1 MSIICGTDL
10 SVASAGALDVAIA
23 LARLYGHREVV
34 LAHIIDPEL
43 GGSPPAR
50 ERAFDD
56 ARNALDEQA
65 ARVRPGEPAVRT
77 ELIVGPPDTSLVELA
92 ETEGSE
98 LIVIRA
104 RSTSSSL
111 LRLGTTTAKVIARA
125 SVPVLVIRDPDP
137 WLKFAS
143 GERPLRLLLGVDDSA
158 VCDLGIQ
165 WTQGLAARGPV
176 EIVLGA
182 IYYPDDAAALY
193 GVGLRGMVD
202 SDPDI
207 ERLLA
212 RDLTR
217 RFGAVAAGSG
227 ATGGGAG
234 AAPRATITTRPRRGL
249 GRIGDHVVEL
259 ANEEKVD
266 AIIVGTGQ
274 KTGLGRLGSVSS
286 IIVNDAAQSV
296 VCVPPQAHIPTMSL
310 PEIRSA
316 LVATDLSPFS
326 NRAVP
331 YAFALVA
338 NAGAA
343 ASAAGTAGTAAADV
357 GEVHIVHVV
366 KDDDEEEI
374 NEAELTAQLY
384 ALAPKGARPRVH
396 AHLVRGEDAAVA
408 LAQCASRLGVDVIC
422 IASHG
427 RSGITRALVGSVADR
442 LLRAT
447 RRPVLVLRP
456 A

>member
-10 SVASAGALDVAIA
+10 SAASAGALDVALA

-34 LAHIIDPEL
+34 LAHVVDPEL
-43 GGSPPAR
+43 GGSVAR
-50 ERAFDD
+50 ERALDD
-56 ARNALDEQA
+56 ARAVLDEQA
-65 ARVRPGEPAVRT
+65 ARAHPGGPAVRG
-77 ELIVGPPDTSLVELA
+77 ELIVGPPDEAIVELA
-92 ETEGSE
+92 EAEGSE
-98 LIVIRA
+98 LIVTAA

-111 LRLGTTTAKVIARA
+111 LRLGTTTAKIIARA
-125 SVPVLVIRDPDP
+125 SVPVLIVRDPAP
-137 WLKFAS
+137 WLEFAS
-143 GERPLRLLLGVDDSA
+143 GARPLRVLLGIDDSA

-165 WTQGLAARGPV
+165 WTQALAARGPV

-182 IYYPDDAAALY
+182 IYYPDDAAARY
-193 GVGLRGMVD
+193 GVELRGMVD
-202 SDPDI
+202 ADPEI
-207 ERLLA
+207 ERLMA

-217 RFGAVAAGSG
+217 RFGTLAEGAAAAG
-227 ATGGGAG
+227 AKVTA
-234 AAPRATITTRPRRGL
+234 RPRRGL

-259 ANEEKVD
+259 ARDEKVD
-266 AIIVGTGQ
+266 AIVVGTGQ

-286 IIVNDAAQSV
+286 IIVNDAPQSV
-296 VCVPPQAHIPTMSL
+296 VCVPPQAHVATMSM
-310 PEIRSA
+310 PELRTA

-338 NAGAA
+338 GAA
-343 ASAAGTAGTAAADV
+343 DA
-357 GEVHIVHVV
+357 EVHIVHVV
-366 KDDDEEEI
+366 KEEDEEEVD
-374 NEAELTAQLY
+374 EAEIMTRLR
-384 ALAPKGARPRVH
+384 ALAPRGARTRMH
-396 AHLVRGEDAAVA
+396 AHVVRGEDAATT
-408 LAQCASRLGVDVIC
+408 LAQCAARFGVDVIC

>member
-10 SVASAGALDVAIA
+10 SAASAAALDVALA

-43 GGSPPAR
+43 GGSAAR
-50 ERAFDD
+50 ERALED
-56 ARNALDEQA
+56 ARTMLDQQA
-65 ARVRPGEPAVRT
+65 AGAHADRVEVRT
-77 ELIVGPPDTSLVELA
+77 ELIVGPPEETLVELA
-92 ETEGSE
+92 EAEGGD
-98 LIVIRA
+98 LIVMAA

-111 LRLGTTTAKVIARA
+111 LRLGTTTAKVIART
-125 SVPVLVIRDPDP
+125 SVPVLVVRDPDP

-143 GERPLRLLLGVDDSA
+143 GERPLRVLLGVDDSA

-165 WTQGLAARGPV
+165 WTLGLAGRGPA

-182 IYYPDDAAALY
+182 IYYPDDAAAHY

-202 SDPDI
+202 SDPEI
-207 ERLLA
+207 ERLIA
-212 RDLTR
+212 RDLLR
-217 RFGAVAAGSG
+217 RL
-227 ATGGGAG
+227 AG
-234 AAPRATITTRPRRGL
+234 ADPKIKITARPRRGL
-249 GRIGDHVVEL
+249 GRLGDHVVEL
-259 ANEEKVD
+259 ARDEQVD

-286 IIVNDAAQSV
+286 IIVNDAPQSV
-296 VCVPPQAHIPTMSL
+296 VCVPPQAQVPTLTL
-310 PEIRSA
+310 PVLRSA

-331 YAFALVA
+331 YAFGVVT
-338 NAGAA
+338 GAA
-343 ASAAGTAGTAAADV
+343 DA
-357 GEVHIVHVV
+357 EVHLAHVV
-366 KDDDEEEI
+366 KDDDEI
-374 NEAELTAQLY
+374 AEPEVLRRLQ
-384 ALAPKGARPRVH
+384 ALAPQGAQARVQ
-396 AHLVRGEDAAVA
+396 AHVVRGDDAATA
-408 LAQCASRLGVDVIC
+408 LAQCAARLGVDVVC

-427 RSGITRALVGSVADR
+427 RSGLTRALVGSVADR

>member
-23 LARLYGHREVV
+23 LAKLYGHREVV
-34 LAHIIDPEL
+34 LVHVIDPEL
-43 GGSPPAR
+43 GGSAPAR
-50 ERAFDD
+50 ERALED
-56 ARNALDEQA
+56 ARNVLDEQA
-65 ARVRPGEPAVRT
+65 GRAPPGGPAVRA
-77 ELIVGPPDTSLVELA
+77 ELIVGPPDESLVELA
-92 ETEGSE
+92 EAEGSE

-111 LRLGTTTAKVIARA
+111 LRLGTTTAKVIART
-125 SVPVLVIRDPDP
+125 SVPVLVVRDPDP

-143 GERPLRLLLGVDDSA
+143 GERPLRTLLGVDDSA

-165 WTQGLAARGPV
+165 WAQGLAARGPV
-176 EIVLGA
+176 EVVLGA
-182 IYYPDDAAALY
+182 IYYPDEMAARY
-193 GVGLRGMVD
+193 GVDLRGMVD
-202 SDPDI
+202 SDPEI
-207 ERLLA
+207 ERLLE
-212 RDLTR
+212 RDMVR
-217 RFGAVAAGSG
+217 RFGAVGDGVS
-227 ATGGGAG
+227 
-234 AAPRATITTRPRRGL
+234 RATVTTRPRRGL

-259 ANEEKVD
+259 ANAEKVD

-296 VCVPPQAHIPTMSL
+296 VCVPPQAQIPTMSL
-310 PEIRSA
+310 PEVRSA

-331 YAFALVA
+331 YAFALVS
-338 NAGAA
+338 AA
-343 ASAAGTAGTAAADV
+343 AATATAAATEA
-357 GEVHIVHVV
+357 EVHIVHVV
-366 KDDDEEEI
+366 KDNDDEEI

-396 AHLVRGEDAAVA
+396 AHLVRGADAANA
-408 LAQCASRLGVDVIC
+408 LAQCAARLGVDVIC

-427 RSGITRALVGSVADR
+427 RSGITRALVGSVADQ

>member
-10 SVASAGALDVAIA
+10 SAASAGALDVALA
-23 LARLYGHREVV
+23 LARLLGHREVV
-34 LAHIIDPEL
+34 LAHVVDPEL
-43 GGSPPAR
+43 GGSAAR
-50 ERAFDD
+50 ERALDD
-56 ARNALDEQA
+56 ARAVLDEHA
-65 ARVRPGEPAVRT
+65 ARAHPGGPAVRG
-77 ELIVGPPDTSLVELA
+77 ELIVGPPDEAIVELA
-92 ETEGSE
+92 EAEGSE
-98 LIVIRA
+98 LIVIAA

-111 LRLGTTTAKVIARA
+111 LHLGTTTAKIIART
-125 SVPVLVIRDPDP
+125 SVPVLVIRDPQP
-137 WLKFAS
+137 WLEFAK
-143 GERPLRLLLGVDDSA
+143 GARPLRVLLGVDDSA

-165 WTQGLAARGPV
+165 WTQALAGRGPV

-182 IYYPDDAAALY
+182 IYYPDDAAARY
-193 GVGLRGMVD
+193 GLELRGMVD
-202 SDPDI
+202 SDPEI
-207 ERLLA
+207 ERLMA
-212 RDLTR
+212 RDLVR
-217 RFGAVAAGSG
+217 RYGALAEGGAAAGGSVT
-227 ATGGGAG
+227 A
-234 AAPRATITTRPRRGL
+234 RPRRGL

-259 ANEEKVD
+259 ARDEKVD

-286 IIVNDAAQSV
+286 IIVNDAPQSV
-296 VCVPPQAHIPTMSL
+296 VCVPPQAQVATMSL
-310 PEIRSA
+310 PEIRTA

-338 NAGAA
+338 
-343 ASAAGTAGTAAADV
+343 SAADA
-357 GEVHIVHVV
+357 EVHIVHVV
-366 KDDDEEEI
+366 KDEEEEELD
-374 NEAELTAQLY
+374 EAEIMSQLR
-384 ALAPKGARPRVH
+384 ALVPRGARTRMQ
-396 AHLVRGEDAAVA
+396 AHVVRGADAATA
-408 LAQCASRLGVDVIC
+408 LAQCAARLGVDVIC